1 MDSQLI
7 KIDAFLNHERVC
19 SEMSR
24 YSTWAILVVVAAL
37 FLSACASIQ
46 PATDGASPDA
56 PTGAGSLIV
65 YAGRSENLVGP
76 LIEQFREQSG
86 IDVQV
91 RYGSTAELAAALLEE
106 GANSPADLYY
116 AQDPGGV
123 GAVANAGLLAQLP
136 DELLDQVKPEFRSP
150 TSLWMGISG
159 RARTVVYNT
168 ELLTPDD
175 LPEDIWEFTD
185 PQWNG
190 RIGWAPTNASFQAMV
205 TAMRVL
211 WGEDR
216 TREWLEGIQANNPI
230 IFEGNAPIVQA
241 VAAGEVE
248 VGLVNHYYL
257 YRFLSEEGEG
267 FRARNYFL
275 SSGGPGSLVMVS
287 GVGRLA
293 AGRNEANAL
302 TFLEFLVSPE
312 AQQYFVEQT
321 NEYPVI
327 DSVAG
332 PENLTPIEELNAAD
346 VDLTDLADL
355 QGTTQLL
362 SEVGVL
368 P

>member
-1 MDSQLI
+1 M
-7 KIDAFLNHERVC
+7 
-19 SEMSR
+19 
-24 YSTWAILVVVAAL
+24 LVVGAL
-37 FLSACASIQ
+37 VSACAPVQ
-46 PATDGASPDA
+46 PAGSAPAASA
-56 PTGAGSLIV
+56 PAGAGSLVV

-76 LIEQFREQSG
+76 LIEQFREQTG

-106 GANSPADLYY
+106 GANSPADVYY

-136 DELLDQVKPEFRSP
+136 DEILDQVKPEFRSP
-150 TSLWMGISG
+150 TGLWVGISG
-159 RARTVVYNT
+159 RVRVVVYNT
-168 ELLTPDD
+168 DRLAPAD
-175 LPEDIWEFTD
+175 LPADIWDFTD

-211 WGEDR
+211 WGEER
-216 TREWLEGIQANNPI
+216 TREWLEGIQANNPLV
-230 IFEGNAPIVQA
+230 FEGNAPIVQA
-241 VAAGEVE
+241 VAAGEID
-248 VGLVNHYYL
+248 VGFVNHYYL

-267 FRARNYFL
+267 FKARNYYL
-275 SSGGPGSLVMVS
+275 TSGGPGSLVMVS
-287 GVGRLA
+287 GAGRLA

-302 TFLEFLVSPE
+302 TFIEFLVSPA

-332 PENLTPIEELNAAD
+332 PANLTPIEELNAPA
-346 VDLTDLADL
+346 VELTDLADL

-362 SEVGVL
+362 SDVGVL

>member
-1 MDSQLI
+1 
-7 KIDAFLNHERVC
+7 
-19 SEMSR
+19 MSKQ
-24 YSTWAILVVVAAL
+24 STWAFVVLIAAL
-37 FLSACASIQ
+37 LVSACAPIAAPSAEPPDST
-46 PATDGASPDA
+46 PAT
-56 PTGAGSLIV
+56 AGSLVIYV
-65 YAGRSENLVGP
+65 GRSENLVGP

-106 GANSPADLYY
+106 GANSPADVYY

-136 DELLDQVKPEFRSP
+136 EEILSQVKPEFRSP
-150 TSLWMGISG
+150 SGLWVGVSG
-159 RARTVVYNT
+159 RARVIVYNT
-168 ELLTPDD
+168 DRLTPAD
-175 LPEDIWEFTD
+175 LPEDIWDFTD
-185 PQWNG
+185 PQWSG

-216 TREWLEGIQANNPI
+216 TREWLEGIKANNPVV
-230 IFEGNAPIVQA
+230 FEGNAPIVQA
-241 VAAGEVE
+241 VAAGEVD
-248 VGLVNHYYL
+248 VGFVNHYYL
-257 YRFLSEEGEG
+257 YRFLKEEGEG
-267 FRARNYFL
+267 FRARNHFL
-275 SSGGPGSLVMVS
+275 HSGGPGSLVMVS
-287 GVGRLA
+287 GAGRLA
-293 AGRNEANAL
+293 AGQNEANAL
-302 TFLEFLVSPE
+302 AFLEFLVSPE

-321 NEYPVI
+321 NEYPVVA
-327 DSVAG
+327 SVAG
-332 PENLTPIEELNAAD
+332 PEDLTPIEELNAAA

>member
-1 MDSQLI
+1 
-7 KIDAFLNHERVC
+7 
-19 SEMSR
+19 MSKQ
-24 YSTWAILVVVAAL
+24 STWAFLLVIAVL
-37 FLSACASIQ
+37 LMSACVPVQPSASA
-46 PATDGASPDA
+46 PGGAA
-56 PTGAGSLIV
+56 PPGPGSLVV

-76 LIEQFREQSG
+76 LIEQFRARTG

-106 GANSPADLYY
+106 GANSPADVYY

-136 DELLDQVKPEFRSP
+136 AELLDQVKPEFRSP
-150 TSLWMGISG
+150 DGLWVGVSG
-159 RARTVVYNT
+159 RARVVVYNT
-168 ELLTPDD
+168 NQLTPDD
-175 LPEDIWEFTD
+175 LPDDIWDFTD

-211 WGEDR
+211 WGEEQ
-216 TREWLEGIQANNPI
+216 TREWLEGIQANNPLV
-230 IFEGNAPIVQA
+230 FEGNAPIVQA
-241 VAAGEVE
+241 VAAGEIE
-248 VGLVNHYYL
+248 VGFVNHYYL

-275 SSGGPGSLVMVS
+275 TSGGPGSLVMVS
-287 GVGRLA
+287 SAGRLA
-293 AGRNEANAL
+293 AGQNEANARA
-302 TFLEFLVSPE
+302 FIEFLVSPE

-332 PENLTPIEELNAAD
+332 PENLTPIEELNTPD